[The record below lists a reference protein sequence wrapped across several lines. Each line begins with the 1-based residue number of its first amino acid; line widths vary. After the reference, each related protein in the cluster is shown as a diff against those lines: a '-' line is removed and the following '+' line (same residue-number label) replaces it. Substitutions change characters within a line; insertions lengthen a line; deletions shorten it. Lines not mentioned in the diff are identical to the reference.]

1 MSREQQ
7 LTKLLNEAIQKPEL
21 YSEEELRFMKTQL
34 RSLIEQRQVLLK
46 EEKNG
51 FGS

>member
-1 MSREQQ
+1 MSREKL

-21 YSEEELRFMKTQL
+21 YSEEELRFMKTEL
-34 RSLIEQRQVLLK
+34 RLLTEQRQVLLK